1 MRQQSFMLI
10 HITGST
16 FWLLVFLLSL
26 FGFCFI
32 RNHASSLV
40 VNVFF
45 YCFLKKKKVR
55 KLQVNPFPSPVRAD
69 HRRSRCGCRYYE
81 VGVLSFRSL
90 FFYLHYYTPLHV
102 HSSPC
107 LLLPVMCLSRV
118 VLVWGSTPGGK
129 EKQRFIWLKDK
140 LPISVRRI
148 RPNSY
153 VFFGMQFSLLFVE
166 PSATGHL

>member
-1 MRQQSFMLI
+1 MLI

-118 VLVWGSTPGGK
+118 VLVWGSTPAGT
-129 EKQRFIWLKDK
+129 RH
-140 LPISVRRI
+140 
-148 RPNSY
+148 
-153 VFFGMQFSLLFVE
+153 
-166 PSATGHL
+166 SATLSACLTALLSADWHISLSEHPSSHPQYPACCSGRRSS